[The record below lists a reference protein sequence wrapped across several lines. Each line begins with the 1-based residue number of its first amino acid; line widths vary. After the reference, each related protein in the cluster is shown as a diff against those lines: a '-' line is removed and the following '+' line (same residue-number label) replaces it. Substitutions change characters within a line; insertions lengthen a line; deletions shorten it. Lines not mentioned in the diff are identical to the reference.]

1 MILQRYEDKFVNI
14 FVVFSIYKAGVV
26 DNFEH
31 LTLLNARAKELMSQQ
46 SDLYFFD
53 QCFKRR
59 KYKRYRKP
67 QELLPFSL
75 RLTGL
80 SGAVKV
86 EAYLKQQ
93 QQKAGEAKEQKEGQQ
108 AKGSSVDK
116 DTEVNETSSRVSL
129 LQKDHDGDAESARKL
144 HPGKAFNLP
153 EIAAHGVQSLPVIRS
168 FEQLEGDDEEED
180 TQRFLFEENK
190 FAAPNLLAQLGRLIN
205 QLHEQQIEELKEI
218 QSSSGQFYGMSST
231 SPREAERQS
240 LLSETIRSGAVVIPL
255 SDDLHNK
262 LRGNF
267 EELSA
272 NAVHVRR
279 EWQTTSYREQAI
291 LQKRLGIMSD
301 SQTNVDPSRGHEKGP
316 LSGDQNKPNYD
327 DKLAGVRVSESKDL
341 SKRKQS
347 SVGEFTLKIDSTG
360 DNRRESL
367 LGVNTPT
374 ETSHT
379 EIPSHRES
387 SRLSF
392 VQSRPKTR
400 LERFKV
406 FVDKFSNGECP
417 FDV

>member
-1 MILQRYEDKFVNI
+1 M
-14 FVVFSIYKAGVV
+14 
-26 DNFEH
+26 
-31 LTLLNARAKELMSQQ
+31 TQQ

-93 QQKAGEAKEQKEGQQ
+93 QQKAGEGREGLQH
-108 AKGSSVDK
+108 AKGLA
-116 DTEVNETSSRVSL
+116 TEKGNEVSESPSRLGL
-129 LQKDHDGDAESARKL
+129 LHRDHEGDIDGVKKL
-144 HPGKAFNLP
+144 HGGKAFNLP
-153 EIAAHGVQSLPVIRS
+153 EIAAHGVHSPPAIRS
-168 FEQLEGDDEEED
+168 YEQLEGDDDEED

-190 FAAPNLLAQLGRLIN
+190 FAAPNLLAQLGRLID
-205 QLHEQQIEELKEI
+205 QLHEQQLEELDEI
-218 QSSSGQFYGMSST
+218 RSSNGQFDDRSATPPLEPS
-231 SPREAERQS
+231 QS
-240 LLSETIRSGAVVIPL
+240 LVFETIRSGGVVIPL
-255 SDDLHNK
+255 PDDLPNK

-272 NAVHVRR
+272 NAVLVRR

-301 SQTNVDPSRGHEKGP
+301 SQTNVDHSKSHEKSD
-316 LSGDQNKPNYD
+316 LNKASD
-327 DKLAGVRVSESKDL
+327 DKSAAVIRSSESKDL
-341 SKRKQS
+341 NKRKQS
-347 SVGEFTLKIDSTG
+347 TVAESSSKLDSTG
-360 DNRRESL
+360 DQRRESL

-374 ETSHT
+374 TDISHT
-379 EIPSHRES
+379 EIPSRRES

-392 VQSRPKTR
+392 VQSVQSRPKTR
-400 LERFKV
+400 LERFKL
-406 FVDKFSNGECP
+406 FSEKAANGRWYVVSSVSC
-417 FDV
+417 

>member
-1 MILQRYEDKFVNI
+1 M
-14 FVVFSIYKAGVV
+14 VFPIYKAGVV

-31 LTLLNARAKELMSQQ
+31 LTLLNARATELMSQQ

-93 QQKAGEAKEQKEGQQ
+93 QQKAGEAKEGQQ

-116 DTEVNETSSRVSL
+116 DTEVNETSSRVSA
-129 LQKDHDGDAESARKL
+129 LQKDHDGEAESARKL

-153 EIAAHGVQSLPVIRS
+153 EIAAHGVHSLPVIRS
-168 FEQLEGDDEEED
+168 YEQLEGDDEEED

-205 QLHEQQIEELKEI
+205 QLHEQQIEELDEI

-231 SPREAERQS
+231 SPHEAERQS
-240 LLSETIRSGAVVIPL
+240 LLSETLRSGAVVIPL

-267 EELSA
+267 DELSA

-291 LQKRLGIMSD
+291 LQKRLGITSD
-301 SQTNVDPSRGHEKGP
+301 SQTNVDPSRGHEKGA

-327 DKLAGVRVSESKDL
+327 DKLAGVRGWESKDL

-347 SVGEFTLKIDSTG
+347 TVGEFTLKVDSTD

-374 ETSHT
+374 ETSQT
-379 EIPSHRES
+379 ELLSRRES

-392 VQSRPKTR
+392 VQYRPKTR

-406 FVDKFSNGECP
+406 FGDKFSNGECP

>member
-1 MILQRYEDKFVNI
+1 M
-14 FVVFSIYKAGVV
+14 VFPICKIEVV
-26 DNFEH
+26 DNFER
-31 LTLLNARAKELMSQQ
+31 LTLLRARAKELMSQQ

-93 QQKAGEAKEQKEGQQ
+93 QQKAGEAKEGQQ
-108 AKGSSVDK
+108 AKGSSADK
-116 DTEVNETSSRVSL
+116 DTEVTETSSRASL
-129 LQKDHDGDAESARKL
+129 AQKDHDGDTEGARKL

-168 FEQLEGDDEEED
+168 YEPLEGDDEEED

-190 FAAPNLLAQLGRLIN
+190 FAAPNLLAQLGRLID
-205 QLHEQQIEELKEI
+205 QLHEQQMEELDEI
-218 QSSSGQFYGMSST
+218 QSSSGQFYSESST
-231 SPREAERQS
+231 SPLEAERQS
-240 LLSETIRSGAVVIPL
+240 LLSAETIRSGVVVIPL
-255 SDDLHNK
+255 PDDLHNK

-272 NAVHVRR
+272 NTVHVRR

-301 SQTNVDPSRGHEKGP
+301 SQTNVDPSKSHDR
-316 LSGDQNKPNYD
+316 SDQNKASFD
-327 DKLAGVRVSESKDL
+327 DKLAGARVSESKEL
-341 SKRKQS
+341 SKRKLS
-347 SVGEFTLKIDSTG
+347 SVAEFNLKIDSTD
-360 DNRRESL
+360 DNKRESL

-379 EIPSHRES
+379 EVPTRRES

-392 VQSRPKTR
+392 VQNRPKTR

-406 FVDKFSNGECP
+406 FSDKFSNGECP
-417 FDV
+417 FGV